1 MHFGVSTNWQP
12 MHTGKRHG
20 LFRSASNY
28 TALSDA
34 NMLYAACCG
43 VGNGGALLPMAPG
56 DRACPERT
64 RDRMDGR
71 YTLSMRH
78 LEEMVMQRRGWQ
90 AA

>member
-43 VGNGGALLPMAPG
+43 VGNGGALLPMSPRRSCPPG
-56 DRACPERT
+56 TDMG
-64 RDRMDGR
+64 MDGR
-71 YTLSMRH
+71 YTLSWRH
-78 LEEMVMQRRGWQ
+78 LEEMVMRPRGWQ